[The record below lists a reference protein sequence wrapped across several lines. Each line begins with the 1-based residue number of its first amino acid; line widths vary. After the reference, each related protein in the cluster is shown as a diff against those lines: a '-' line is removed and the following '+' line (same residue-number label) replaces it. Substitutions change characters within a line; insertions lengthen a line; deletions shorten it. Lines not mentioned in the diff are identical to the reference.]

1 MRTGAV
7 VLAAGKASR
16 FGSPKQLLEING
28 ETLIDRA
35 CRTAVEAGCQP
46 VLRLLGSHA
55 DKILGRPCPAGI
67 ATFIHAGWEE
77 GMGSSLAAGVSHLL
91 ELDPGLDAILV
102 LLADQPM
109 ITPTLLETMQAAL
122 LATSVVWCD
131 HTHAKGPPALFSGK
145 HFHELMALSGDR
157 GAKAVI
163 ANHQATTIPFPD
175 AAWDIDS
182 PEAWERFLTEAP
194 HRKFTRGEADPS

>member
-16 FGSPKQLLEING
+16 FGAPKQLLEING

-35 CRTAVEAGCQP
+35 CRTAREAGCDP
-46 VLRLLGSHA
+46 VLRLLGAHA
-55 DKILGRPCPAGI
+55 DKILERPCPAGI
-67 ATFIHAGWEE
+67 ETFVHTGWEE

-91 ELDPGLDAILV
+91 ELCPELDAVFV

-109 ITPTLLETMQAAL
+109 VTPGLLRTMEAALET
-122 LATSVVWCD
+122 TSIVWCD
-131 HTHAKGPPALFSGK
+131 HTTAKGPPALFARN
-145 HFHELMALSGDR
+145 HFDELKTLQGDR

-163 ANHQATTIPFPD
+163 ANHPAALIPFPD

-182 PEAWERFLTEAP
+182 PEAWEKFLAEAG
-194 HRKFTRGEADPS
+194 R